1 MKTAVD
7 FSETTSIYVS
17 INLGR
22 TNVGVTE
29 HFLDRSYVGA
39 ALKHVRGET
48 MPQNMRRN
56 PVRGDTD
63 MSRPFADHLEN
74 PLAGKRPAKTGKK
87 NVTGERGGFR
97 EGASRG

>member
-22 TNVGVTE
+22 TDVGVTE

-48 MPQNMRRN
+48 MP
-56 PVRGDTD
+56 
-63 MSRPFADHLEN
+63 
-74 PLAGKRPAKTGKK
+74 
-87 NVTGERGGFR
+87 
-97 EGASRG
+97 